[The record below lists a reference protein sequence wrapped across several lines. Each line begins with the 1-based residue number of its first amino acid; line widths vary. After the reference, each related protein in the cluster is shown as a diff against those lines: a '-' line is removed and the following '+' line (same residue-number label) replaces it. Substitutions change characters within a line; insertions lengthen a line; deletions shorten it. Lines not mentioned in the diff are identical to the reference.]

1 MSIVE
6 NIKNITHNMG
16 MAFFINLVG
25 KAYLKKRQKNVN
37 SIKVKLEKTIKM
49 ASIDLRWLKNIRRTS
64 FNTQ

>member
-1 MSIVE
+1 
-6 NIKNITHNMG
+6 MG